1 MRIFEWRGVK
11 GLVAAEVLSDGS
23 GGISY
28 GAPFPIAGT
37 ANVSVEVENSSET
50 HFYDNYGAIV
60 ITAEGDTNVTVDTSG
75 LDSEVYAKI
84 TGYTYDPYTGALIE
98 GKRAVR
104 YYALGYAYE
113 DTDGHEWVRWFYK
126 GMFQIPSATHV
137 TMNNSTD
144 ANGQSVV
151 YTAVR
156 TAHQFTTADGTSG
169 VKSMAIDGTL
179 GLTDVS
185 TFFDSVTTPAM
196 ITPSTTYELS
206 KTVAQNTSLAISN
219 VTTGEYLDDGDPI
232 KGGDMLKIVVTNGT
246 VTVNGEAFL
255 SGSIYIVSG
264 DTAVV
269 TTYVPAG

>member
-11 GLVAAEVLSDGS
+11 RLVAAEVLSDGS

-60 ITAEGDTNVTVDTSG
+60 ITAEGDTTVTVDTSG

-156 TAHQFTTADGTSG
+156 TAYQFTTADGTSG

-196 ITPSTTYELS
+196 ITPSTTYELT
-206 KTVAQNTSLAISN
+206 KTVAQNTGLAITN
-219 VTTGEYLDDGDPI
+219 VATGVYLDDGNPI

-264 DTAVV
+264 DTTVA